1 MELKGIDYLRTKLT
15 YKRTRVLTRYSFY
28 EMKQNVQDLGIS
40 TPPQLKWFQ
49 TVLGWCG
56 KSVDSMADRL
66 LFDKFKDD
74 NFDLNGIF
82 AMNNPDIFFDSAIL
96 SALISACSFV
106 YISTDEDGFPRLQ
119 VLDGDNATGVVDTTT
134 GMLFEGYAVLERDEN
149 QNPTLEAYFE
159 PGRTTYY
166 PIGENPYSIDF
177 DVNYPLLVPVI
188 YRPDAKRPFGHSRI
202 SRACMDIQS
211 AAMRTFKRSEIAAEF
226 YSFPQKYVTGLS
238 EDAEQMDK
246 WRATMSSLLTFTK
259 DEDGDKPT
267 LGQFT
272 TQSMEPHLSQLRL
285 CASLFAGETGLTMD
299 DLGIPTDNPSSSDA
313 IKAAHE
319 NLRFTARK
327 AQRFFGSAFLNVG
340 IIAASIRDEFPYQ
353 RKAFY
358 ETKTVWLPIFEPDG
372 ASLSGIGDAIL
383 KINQSVPN
391 YINGDTLSELTGIP
405 YNEEEINVGLFG
417 DQGFNN

>member
-149 QNPTLEAYFE
+149 QNPTLEAYYE

-166 PIGENPYSIDF
+166 PIGENPYSIDY

>member
-28 EMKQNVQDLGIS
+28 EMKQNVKDLGIS

-106 YISTDEDGFPRLQ
+106 YISTDSDGFPRLQ

-134 GMLFEGYAVLERDEN
+134 GMLFEGYAVLERDEKK
-149 QNPTLEAYFE
+149 NPTLEAYYE

-166 PIGENPYSIDF
+166 PIGENPYSIDY

-272 TQSMEPHLSQLRL
+272 TQSMEPHLSQLKL

>member
-149 QNPTLEAYFE
+149 QNPTLEAYYE

-166 PIGENPYSIDF
+166 PIGENPYSIDY

-272 TQSMEPHLSQLRL
+272 TQSMEPHLSQLKL

>member
-149 QNPTLEAYFE
+149 QNPTLEAYLE

-166 PIGENPYSIDF
+166 PIGKNPYSIDF

-272 TQSMEPHLSQLRL
+272 TQSMEPHLSQLKL

-405 YNEEEINVGLFG
+405 YNEEEINVGLFE
-417 DQGFNN
+417 FTTNNN